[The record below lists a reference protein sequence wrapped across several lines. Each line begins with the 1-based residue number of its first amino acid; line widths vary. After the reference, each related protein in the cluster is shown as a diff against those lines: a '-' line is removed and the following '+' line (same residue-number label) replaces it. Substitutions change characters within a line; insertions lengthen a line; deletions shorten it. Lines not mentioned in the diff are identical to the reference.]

1 MICYLSDIMSVNHLH
16 GDQRIAIDVGIL
28 CDLLRF
34 LHGNVVGR
42 DWAQVVANGK
52 AKSSAIVQV
61 TVLRI
66 VVFITFDLLDV

>member
-1 MICYLSDIMSVNHLH
+1 
-16 GDQRIAIDVGIL
+16 
-28 CDLLRF
+28 LRF